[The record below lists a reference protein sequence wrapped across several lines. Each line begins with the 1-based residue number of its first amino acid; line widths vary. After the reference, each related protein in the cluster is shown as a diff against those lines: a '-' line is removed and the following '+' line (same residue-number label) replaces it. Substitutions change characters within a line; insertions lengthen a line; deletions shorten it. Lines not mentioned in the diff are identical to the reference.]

1 MCDSSPGHSTMVIAA
16 CSGWYS
22 LSYIP
27 HVPLQVTQVFEQL
40 ATTVA
45 SSSQDNIA
53 ELKGQ
58 LQQVRGMLQ
67 VLATSKADVAS
78 LEQHQA
84 VTAEEV
90 FTLQQ
95 ELQQLRG
102 TLGEVATATR
112 QAPQAVEAVRMELAE
127 VQGNVEAL
135 RLTTAGEHILRRCES
150 GSAAVLG

>member
-1 MCDSSPGHSTMVIAA
+1 MFRGVLLCVF
-16 CSGWYS
+16 
-22 LSYIP
+22 
-27 HVPLQVTQVFEQL
+27 QVTQVFEQL

-78 LEQHQA
+78 LEQHQS

-95 ELQQLRG
+95 ELQQLRV
-102 TLGEVATATR
+102 TLSEVATATR

-135 RLTTAGEHILRRCES
+135 RLTTAGELLISGGLRPREQQE
-150 GSAAVLG
+150 G